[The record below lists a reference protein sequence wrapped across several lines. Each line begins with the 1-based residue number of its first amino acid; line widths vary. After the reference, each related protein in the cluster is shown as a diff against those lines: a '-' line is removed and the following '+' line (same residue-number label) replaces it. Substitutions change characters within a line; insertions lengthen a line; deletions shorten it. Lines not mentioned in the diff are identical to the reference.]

1 MSVTPVIA
9 LVAEKGGVGKTT
21 TAANIAAW
29 LGREKPGAAGLR
41 VLAIDTDTQGHLALA
56 LGALPPTDD
65 ELTLALA
72 YVAAAQGVDL
82 SQLRGMKLAETRT
95 PGVTLLRGGE
105 GLIEQRD
112 TIYGAGADGEEWLG
126 EIAAAFAPDFDA
138 IVIDTPPTVGP
149 MLLGA
154 LRAADLG
161 LVVLKGDDPYSLPA
175 LHALRRHAE
184 ELDGAGPELAL
195 VAQAVIARRQVF
207 QAIDG
212 AIESEGATWL
222 ARVPHSVTLQHAA
235 LKGEP
240 LVIGPRSGSAAGSAL
255 RDLADEAYELARTY
269 AQEAR

>member
-1 MSVTPVIA
+1 MPKSTPVLA
-9 LVAEKGGVGKTT
+9 FVAEKGGVGKTT
-21 TAANIAAW
+21 TAANTAAW
-29 LGREKPGAAGLR
+29 LAHERPGQPARR

-56 LGALPPTDD
+56 LGAVPPSDD

-82 SQLRGMKLAETRT
+82 DQLRSMKLAETRT

-112 TIYGAGADGEEWLG
+112 TIYGAGADGEEWLAD
-126 EIAAAFAPDFDA
+126 IASAFAPDFDA

-175 LHALRRHAE
+175 YQALRRHSE
-184 ELDGAGPELAL
+184 ELNGSGPQLAL

-207 QAIDG
+207 QAIDQS
-212 AIESEGATWL
+212 IEAQGLDWL
-222 ARVPHSVTLQHAA
+222 ARVPYSVTLQHAA
-235 LKGEP
+235 LKGQP
-240 LVIGPRSGSAAGSAL
+240 LVIGPRSGSATGSAL
-255 RDLADEAYELARTY
+255 RDLADAAYDMALTNA
-269 AQEAR
+269 EAR